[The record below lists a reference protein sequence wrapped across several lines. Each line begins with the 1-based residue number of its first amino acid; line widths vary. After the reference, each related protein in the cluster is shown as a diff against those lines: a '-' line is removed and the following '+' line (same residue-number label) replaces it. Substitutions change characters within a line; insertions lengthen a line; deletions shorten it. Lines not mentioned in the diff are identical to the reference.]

1 MLPNRHRPRRSVAPT
16 RTALLASL
24 AILVLAAALAG
35 VTASAQGE
43 PRRLTAEAFGE
54 TLTLEVRDLPAELA
68 REVLRDAFRHLQA
81 TETLL
86 EEAEAR
92 LNADPR
98 TERAVGL
105 EPPVLE
111 LLERAQVYCGW
122 SEGAVGPLGGSL
134 RDHWRAVAGNPTP
147 PPVSPA
153 LAASAGCDRMRL
165 DPGSATARLAAG
177 SRVDLA
183 PFAAGFAVDRAVA
196 KLKELGSAN
205 GRVRLGR
212 IERAFGPGPYRV
224 DAWGQPLPTG
234 WPTSLPAFEGYDEP
248 LDRLLLG
255 DGSLAVLWRADWPA
269 GEPVHVDL
277 RDGRPPDG
285 VWATVVLTERA
296 VDAQALAVA
305 AMVLGSREGRF
316 RMAGLTPEPS
326 VLWLMGSGRGRPL
339 RSEFNWSDV
348 PTS

>member
-1 MLPNRHRPRRSVAPT
+1 MHPKRHRPRAPRALT
-16 RTALLASL
+16 RTPSLALLAL
-24 AILVLAAALAG
+24 AVAVAAAP
-35 VTASAQGE
+35 ASARGE

-54 TLTLEVRDLPAELA
+54 TLTLEVRDLPAERA
-68 REVLRDAFRHLQA
+68 RQVLHDAFRHLQA

-86 EEAEAR
+86 AEAEER

-98 TERAVGL
+98 TERAVIL

-111 LLERAQVYCGW
+111 LLERTQVYCAW
-122 SEGAVGPLGGSL
+122 SGGAVGALGGSL

-153 LAASAGCDRMRL
+153 LAATAGCDRMSL

-177 SRVDLA
+177 SRVDLS
-183 PFAAGFAVDRAVA
+183 PFAAGFAVDRTVA
-196 KLKELGSAN
+196 KLRELGSAN

-224 DAWGQPLPTG
+224 DAWGEPLPAG

-269 GEPVHVDL
+269 GEPVHLDL
-277 RDGRPPDG
+277 RSGRPPDG
-285 VWATVVLTERA
+285 VWATVVVTERA
-296 VDAQALAVA
+296 VDAQALAVT

-316 RMAGLTPEPS
+316 RMAGLSPEPS

-339 RSEFNWSDV
+339 RSDLNWSKV
-348 PTS
+348 PTP

>member
-1 MLPNRHRPRRSVAPT
+1 MHRNRHRPRALSAPT
-16 RTALLASL
+16 RTPSLSLLAL
-24 AILVLAAALAG
+24 AVAVAAAP
-35 VTASAQGE
+35 ASGQGE

-54 TLTLEVRDLPAELA
+54 PVTLEVRDLPAEQA
-68 REVLRDAFRHLQA
+68 RNVLHDAFRHLQA
-81 TETLL
+81 TEALL
-86 EEAEAR
+86 AEAEER

-98 TERAVGL
+98 TERTVWL
-105 EPPVLE
+105 EPPVRV
-111 LLERAQVYCGW
+111 LLERTQVFCHW
-122 SEGAVGPLGGSL
+122 SGGAVGPLGGSL

-147 PPVSPA
+147 PPVSAA
-153 LAASAGCDRMRL
+153 LAATAGCDRMVL
-165 DPGSATARLAAG
+165 DPTSETVRVAAG
-177 SRVDLA
+177 SRVDLS
-183 PFAAGFAVDRAVA
+183 PFAAGFAVDLAVA
-196 KLKELGSAN
+196 KLRELGSAN

-224 DAWGQPLPTG
+224 DAWGEPLPAG
-234 WPTSLPAFEGYDEP
+234 WPTSLPAFEGWDEP

-277 RDGRPPDG
+277 RNGQPPDG
-285 VWATVVLTERA
+285 VWATVVVTERA
-296 VDAQALAVA
+296 IDAQALAVT

-339 RSEFNWSDV
+339 RSDLNWSDV
-348 PTS
+348 PTP